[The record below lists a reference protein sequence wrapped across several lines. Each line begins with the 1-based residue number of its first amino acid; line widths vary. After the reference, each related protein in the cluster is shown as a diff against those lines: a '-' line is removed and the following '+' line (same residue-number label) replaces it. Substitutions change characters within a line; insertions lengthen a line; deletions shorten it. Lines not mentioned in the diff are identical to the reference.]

1 MGDKAGLDTSSPAS
15 RLASLALAALLAGCA
30 GLRPPSPA
38 PAGST
43 APSAPAAVVLPT
55 HRLPEAVPG
64 IDPLPPGR
72 LQPPDRPDPP
82 AGPESAAPAET
93 GIASWYGRAFHG
105 RRTANG
111 ERFDMHAMTAAH
123 KTLPFDSLVLVR
135 NPANERQ
142 VVVRINDRGPFRRGR
157 IIDLSQAAARALGI
171 AGLAPVE
178 LRPASAAESLAER

>member
-1 MGDKAGLDTSSPAS
+1 MESAPFAS
-15 RLASLALAALLAGCA
+15 RRLAPLALAALLAGCA
-30 GLRPPSPA
+30 GLRPSAPMPA
-38 PAGST
+38 EGT
-43 APSAPAAVVLPT
+43 ARPAPAAVALPT

-64 IDPLPPGR
+64 VEPLPPGR
-72 LQPPDRPDPP
+72 LEIPELPDLPVP
-82 AGPESAAPAET
+82 PESTAPAET
-93 GIASWYGRAFHG
+93 GIASWYGRPFHG

-123 KTLPFDSLVLVR
+123 KTLPFGSLVLVR

-178 LRPASAAESLAER
+178 LRPATAAPDLAER